1 MYDEGLDLIDKH
13 EVPSSNLGWPT
24 MNDEKSPRQRG
35 FLFARAHSA
44 GFPAHGSR
52 RSPDRRWA
60 GGRETPAATG
70 RSTVGKGPTMND
82 RSAQYFA
89 VGLAKTIRTEFDRT
103 LKPRLDAVT
112 DSAEELARSAEGRL
126 RSELAAK
133 VRAEAERFGTAAL
146 RFGRDIEARLRDR

>member
-1 MYDEGLDLIDKH
+1 
-13 EVPSSNLGWPT
+13 
-24 MNDEKSPRQRG
+24 
-35 FLFARAHSA
+35 
-44 GFPAHGSR
+44 
-52 RSPDRRWA
+52 
-60 GGRETPAATG
+60 
-70 RSTVGKGPTMND
+70 MND
-82 RSAQYFA
+82 RSARDFA